1 MAKAGIIPT
10 TTQPQHNTSLGI
22 YGFSV
27 SYQFTLVFTLGF
39 FPSSILDSDICKNTS
54 LRSRQRW
61 LTTVATPIIAK
72 YGAYIETQD
81 FRIEKYLVTL

>member
-1 MAKAGIIPT
+1 MFCEHVHIEMYKPLKYSRKCIFIMAKAGIIPT

-54 LRSRQRW
+54 LRSRQR
-61 LTTVATPIIAK
+61 
-72 YGAYIETQD
+72 
-81 FRIEKYLVTL
+81 